1 MNNAYRCAVCRSE
14 IPSTAT
20 HVATEWANVLCAA
33 SAQNPA
39 SHAVGYPDCP
49 AAAHTEA
56 DHAVLVC
63 NNFHLEPRCR
73 VCRNDSVRRKVNDLL
88 ASGASYALVV
98 RAIDDDN
105 ATLDQCDRV
114 TIDSV
119 RNHCRRHFP
128 VQNVAQATYREILE
142 RRARENQVDFV
153 EGVATAI
160 TPMAFLETVMA
171 KSYEALVESDTA
183 VDVSTGIIAAS
194 RLQAIVDT
202 RAGQPNLL
210 QMRVEVNRL
219 IDAVRLTVPDQMWDD
234 ILQRLDA
241 STCPAHAAD
250 VDDFYD
256 IDDDDA
262 CSVGPHDVA
271 EFDDDI
277 DDGNSFLAM

>member
-1 MNNAYRCAVCRSE
+1 MSLSEAVVEQVDETVKSMELTSR
-14 IPSTAT
+14 
-20 HVATEWANVLCAA
+20 
-33 SAQNPA
+33 
-39 SHAVGYPDCP
+39 
-49 AAAHTEA
+49 
-56 DHAVLVC
+56 

-73 VCRNDSVRRKVNDLL
+73 VCRNDRVRRKVNDQL
-88 ASGASYALVV
+88 ATGASY
-98 RAIDDDN
+98 
-105 ATLDQCDRV
+105 V

-119 RNHCRRHFP
+119 RNHCVRHFP
-128 VQNVAQATYREILE
+128 VQNVAKATYREILE

-171 KSYEALVESDTA
+171 KSYEALVDSDTT
-183 VDVSTGIIAAS
+183 VDVNTGILAAS
-194 RLQAIVDT
+194 RLQSIVDS

-210 QMRVEVNRL
+210 EIRVQLNRI
-219 IDAVRLTVPDQMWDD
+219 IDAVRSTVPQHMWDD

-256 IDDDDA
+256 DDDDDSY
-262 CSVGPHDVA
+262 SVLPLDVT

-277 DDGNSFLAM
+277 DDRNSSWAH